1 VKFII
6 KNINAILCYNYCKL
20 CRGFIFM
27 VRLKIRSVETIRN
40 VLILKVIVKVNK
52 EIVQA
57 LINC

>member
-6 KNINAILCYNYCKL
+6 KNINAILVQIIVSYTV
-20 CRGFIFM
+20 GFLFN
-27 VRLKIRSVETIRN
+27 VRLNLRSVETIRN

-57 LINC
+57 PYK